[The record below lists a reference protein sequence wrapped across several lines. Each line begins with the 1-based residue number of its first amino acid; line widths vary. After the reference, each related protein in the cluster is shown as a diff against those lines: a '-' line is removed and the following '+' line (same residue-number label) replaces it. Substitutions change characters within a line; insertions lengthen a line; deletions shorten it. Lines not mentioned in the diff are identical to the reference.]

1 MTMLVDM
8 NPPILPD
15 FGDGNP
21 FTEDRDELV
30 RQIRE
35 QRAAVLAQLHDS
47 LLVGDDNGWTAAQRL
62 AHWTDFVIA
71 HLFEFIQDAL
81 PGSRR
86 TPISL
91 IGLGGYGR
99 GQLAPFSDI
108 DLLFLTQN
116 PISDPSAKAVEAL
129 LYVLWDSGFK
139 VGQAVRSMRQCVSE
153 ANDDVRTLTAMIE
166 NRMICGDVAL
176 ARRLGAKISSM
187 VQGGRSRKFTDEK
200 IEERRQRYLQPDNSR
215 YALEPHVKEGI
226 GGLRD
231 LHTLYWITRARYDDA
246 GPEALHRNGLLTAA
260 QAEHMRTAETFFWT
274 VRFHLHLNTGRG
286 EDRLTFDLQ
295 LDIAKALGYAR
306 RGGRQG
312 VERFMTRYYKMTR
325 DVGALSYFVLASVL
339 DDVQAEGSLSL
350 PAFLIP
356 RSEVEGF
363 RVQNNRLRARTA
375 RHFEDHP
382 VDLIRIFKIAH
393 DEGMEIHPKTLRAIT
408 QKARLVSVHN
418 LQDDPDANAIF
429 LDILCHPR
437 NPLELLRLMNDTSVL
452 GYLLPEFRA
461 VVGMM
466 QFNRY
471 HHYTVDEHTLRAVGI
486 MHRIANDEGDEGMGR
501 ATAVFGDIVQ
511 TRALFVAMLLHDLM
525 KGRDKPH
532 EILGAE
538 MARTMAPRMGLSESE
553 TAFVSWLI
561 REHLTMSAVAF
572 QRDIDDPTEVRE
584 FAERVGSLERLQA
597 LFVLTVA
604 DIRAVG
610 PDVWNGWK
618 ASLLGQLFV
627 GVADV
632 LALGGEN
639 ESSTARELDRSR
651 ERKKAVEQAVPDE
664 HQAAFKILC
673 DAAPRPYWLA
683 YDSETIVCHL
693 RLIAETEDN
702 GRKIG
707 VSFRQHEGEGWTEV
721 FVYVLDHAGM
731 FAGIAGSVGVCGHDI
746 DGAKAHTLGNS
757 MVLDTFAVSTSNGEA
772 LDPGQ
777 CTRLH
782 ETIERV
788 VTGQLPLG
796 PEIEKRLKRR
806 SQRLQVLDPD
816 HAIVVNNKAS
826 ENFTLLEVSG
836 PNRPGELYRIT
847 RALGADGL
855 AIHSAKI
862 SSYGQR
868 YVDVFYLLDGLGG
881 KVESE
886 DRVKRIK
893 DRVMESLSRG

>member
-200 IEERRQRYLQPDNSR
+200 IEERRQRYLQPGNSR

-393 DEGMEIHPKTLRAIT
+393 NEGMEIHPKTLRAIT

-886 DRVKRIK
+886 DRVKRVK